1 MTKTVPYLI
10 FSSSQGRS
18 FVISLYQ
25 EVFKLIKS
33 LDSTKIT
40 DPLTLSCRTLT
51 QNCDQ
56 SWQICLTIG
65 LKNVSQSHG
74 RCLVCALRTRM
85 HVQLMQYCPSAF
97 LIPLVNFVKLSLWN
111 TWTKKKLLS
120 DKLYSFCY
128 SRSTVDIKI
137 VITYR
142 ISKALDNKN
151 ISRVFTLDIFDKVY
165 HKGLLHVCQLWNLWD
180 SPLGHQVL
188 PVKVIIKGQS
198 SKAHEVSADIPSPKA
213 HFLVLPSFSFVL
225 MISLGT
231 FWAP

>member
-1 MTKTVPYLI
+1 M
-10 FSSSQGRS
+10 SS
-18 FVISLYQ
+18 VCPAYKNACATNAILPISLLNTIS
-25 EVFKLIKS
+25 KLCEAI
-33 LDSTKIT
+33 I
-40 DPLTLSCRTLT
+40 
-51 QNCDQ
+51 
-56 SWQICLTIG
+56 
-65 LKNVSQSHG
+65 
-74 RCLVCALRTRM
+74 
-85 HVQLMQYCPSAF
+85 
-97 LIPLVNFVKLSLWN
+97 VKHLN
-111 TWTKKKLLS
+111 KKKLLS

-231 FWAP
+231 F